1 VKNLLDLRQRI
12 QFALLTLSRIAL
24 GFFDLA
30 LAAAMYLLFM
40 LLQRRAPS
48 LHLWWMP
55 ATALAAAF
63 LATTLIALRAFVDLA
78 SSRSVFRSIQNLYV
92 DFLLRLT
99 RGYSEMEWS
108 RFVEHNRSELGSQA
122 LHTSREAADFYHRSI
137 EFIAGAATLAVM
149 TAAIAWQSLPAAA
162 AFAIA
167 LAAFYCLHRFLIR
180 GKISQAASDREE
192 SVRSLERLLADFLM
206 SGKEIRTYRNY
217 AFFQDRI
224 QLQASRLA
232 QSSRR
237 TVFLPQIG
245 RIIADQGTMLLFLG
259 LIVAVELQHGDTGRL
274 LSLLAFYFVLSR
286 RLLPLVS
293 QMSLI
298 AGQLES
304 SRQNV
309 RIVAERLNECQLY
322 RAPLLL
328 TSPPPPGWALE
339 IHRLSFSFRS
349 GGPILRDVNLS
360 LRAGETVILCGAS
373 GIGKSSLLNLIAGV
387 LQPASGVVR
396 VDGSNIAYVPQEIA
410 LLDDSI
416 RNNLL
421 FGLRETNDDE
431 LMRALAVARLDDFVR
446 AQPRGLETAVG
457 DNGALFSGGQRQ
469 RLGLAR
475 SILRRPRL
483 LLLDEA
489 TSALDEK
496 TEREVLQNLNASG
509 AAVLL
514 ATHRTSM
521 RAFAHR
527 LYRVEQGRLIEELK
541 GDAAAELVQRSTS
554 SMR

>member
-1 VKNLLDLRQRI
+1 MRTPRNTAAGAGAIASGKRPRVKNLLDLRQRI

-137 EFIAGAATLAVM
+137 EFIAGATTLAVM

-298 AGQLES
+298 AGQLEGLP
-304 SRQNV
+304 
-309 RIVAERLNECQLY
+309 AERENRCRAIERVPVVPGPLAADQPAAAGMGVGNPSAQLLISQRRADPARCQSFFARRRNCHPLRGFWDWQEFPAEFDSRRPSARVGSGSCRWIQHRVCAAGDCAPRRLNPQQS
-322 RAPLLL
+322 A
-328 TSPPPPGWALE
+328 
-339 IHRLSFSFRS
+339 
-349 GGPILRDVNLS
+349 
-360 LRAGETVILCGAS
+360 LRAA
-373 GIGKSSLLNLIAGV
+373 
-387 LQPASGVVR
+387 
-396 VDGSNIAYVPQEIA
+396 
-410 LLDDSI
+410 
-416 RNNLL
+416 
-421 FGLRETNDDE
+421 
-431 LMRALAVARLDDFVR
+431 
-446 AQPRGLETAVG
+446 
-457 DNGALFSGGQRQ
+457 
-469 RLGLAR
+469 
-475 SILRRPRL
+475 
-483 LLLDEA
+483 
-489 TSALDEK
+489 
-496 TEREVLQNLNASG
+496 
-509 AAVLL
+509 
-514 ATHRTSM
+514 
-521 RAFAHR
+521 
-527 LYRVEQGRLIEELK
+527 
-541 GDAAAELVQRSTS
+541 
-554 SMR
+554 